1 MKNTFIV
8 TLFIFGIVVTAMLS
22 AGLTAYEFKK
32 SNGVNQG
39 LEIVDNNGSNIAE
52 GNTNNSAGVNNKLL
66 GASVVAQHNK
76 QSDCWMV
83 VDGKV
88 YNITSYM
95 TAHPGGT
102 QTLVSSCGKEATDL
116 FAGILGGHKHSGTAY
131 DILKNYY
138 VGDFQ
143 VKSVSGQTSN
153 TPNTIDANTLPI
165 SQQIKNG
172 GGEDESEDEFEDD

>member
-8 TLFIFGIVVTAMLS
+8 TLFIFGIVVTAILS
-22 AGLTAYEFKK
+22 AGLTAYEFSKPN
-32 SNGVNQG
+32 SVNQG

-52 GNTNNSAGVNNKLL
+52 GNINNSAGVNNKLL

-143 VKSVSGQTSN
+143 IKSVSGQN
-153 TPNTIDANTLPI
+153 TGTTNTIDTNVLPT
-165 SQQIKNG
+165 SQPINNG
-172 GGEDESEDEFEDD
+172 GEDEFEDD